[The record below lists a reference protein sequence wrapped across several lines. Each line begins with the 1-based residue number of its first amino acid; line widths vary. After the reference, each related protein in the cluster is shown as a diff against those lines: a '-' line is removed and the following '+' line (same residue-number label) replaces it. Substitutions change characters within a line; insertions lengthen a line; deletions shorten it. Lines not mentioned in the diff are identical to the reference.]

1 MTTVHTV
8 RNSMAT
14 TAAPLSLPHQQAH
27 TQFQNDQYQQ
37 YQYQQPQQNFFP
49 SPNSAGHEMS
59 PGYDAFQLNEPLI
72 PNFINPIPYY
82 DFTQRLLQH
91 VQSNPDQGPFA
102 KQTTIETYFD
112 SFKDDLLKE
121 LRKLK
126 EGFYMQ
132 CGVQVPTNKRRNDDE
147 DPLSSH
153 ENSPDNK
160 KTRVDDDCESGDEEA
175 PASSQGRWRCLYYE
189 EDPEQY
195 FHCKEKNYKRVSELR
210 RHIKTHTLPH
220 YCEKCGYR
228 TAEERR
234 LQSHKCE
241 PANRKKYSPVTEED
255 RIKHEQL
262 ARMGI
267 KVGQMRTILFGKKSD
282 AESINGHADDSE
294 SSEPSRQ
301 PSPTRLTYPNNV
313 PNGAGMNPMPINGL
327 NPIPYYVTSS
337 PQHPSL
343 VATSHPSPPYGYIS
357 ALHPTPPFRPGSTIP
372 HSPVQGE
379 AASYYHGNQRPDFT
393 LYPQGPG
400 GAYGAHTPS
409 DGSKSSPSNYAQ
421 SPPMQYYTTQA
432 EQDPSPVARV
442 DSLNTFLQDVFPE
455 VNDNPGAPG
464 GVINRAMPKDEIREM
479 ERNMKIREKAEK
491 KAAKEERRRLGLEKG
506 FLEKSRSFFLSLS
519 SASTSATPN
528 SCQDRKIFWR
538 RSTAPAKVPT
548 TNQSLAVATP
558 LLPDA
563 PSLNSLNHQNPQNS
577 QGSENQKPEN
587 AQDPQNTQVNGTIP
601 PIVKITSPTPVQ
613 GNGEA
618 SQPEMVT
625 GTEKV
630 EESKVGKDQQAQ
642 DHQAQEDKNEG
653 FVGSLKRIFTLRLG
667 ARRATH

>member
-8 RNSMAT
+8 RNSMAP

-37 YQYQQPQQNFFP
+37 YQYQQTQQNFFP
-49 SPNSAGHEMS
+49 SPNSAGHGMS
-59 PGYDAFQLNEPLI
+59 PGYDAFQLNDPLV
-72 PNFINPIPYY
+72 PNLINGLQYY
-82 DFTQRLLQH
+82 EFTQRVLQH
-91 VQSNPDQGPFA
+91 VQSNPDQGHHA
-102 KQTTIETYFD
+102 KQTTIETHFD
-112 SFKDDLLKE
+112 SFKDDLIKE

-132 CGVQVPTNKRRNDDE
+132 YGVQVPTNKRRNDDE

-153 ENSPDNK
+153 QNSPDNK
-160 KTRVDDDCESGDEEA
+160 KIRVDEDCESGDEEA
-175 PASSQGRWRCLYYE
+175 PASPQGRWRCLYYE

-220 YCEKCGYR
+220 YCDKCGYR

-241 PANRKKYSPVTEED
+241 SANRKKYPPVTEED
-255 RIKHEQL
+255 RMKHEQL

-301 PSPTRLTYPNNV
+301 PSPTRLTYPNNI
-313 PNGAGMNPMPINGL
+313 PNGGMNPMPINGL
-327 NPIPYYVTSS
+327 NPIPFYVTTS
-337 PQHPSL
+337 PQHPGL
-343 VATSHPSPPYGYIS
+343 VATSHPSPPYGYLPT
-357 ALHPTPPFRPGSTIP
+357 LHPTPPFRPGSTIP

-379 AASYYHGNQRPDFT
+379 AASYYHGTQRPDFT
-393 LYPQGPG
+393 LYPQGLG
-400 GAYGAHTPS
+400 AAYGAHTPS
-409 DGSKSSPSNYAQ
+409 DGSNSSPSNYAQ
-421 SPPMQYYTTQA
+421 SPPMQYYTTQP

-455 VNDNPGAPG
+455 VNDGPGATG
-464 GVINRAMPKDEIREM
+464 GVINRAMPKEEIREM

-491 KAAKEERRRLGLEKG
+491 RAAKEERRRLGLEKG

-519 SASTSATPN
+519 SSSSSPGL
-528 SCQDRKIFWR
+528 CPDRKIFWR
-538 RSTAPAKVPT
+538 RSTAPATVPVAGQT
-548 TNQSLAVATP
+548 LAVAAP

-563 PSLNSLNHQNPQNS
+563 PSVSSLDAP
-577 QGSENQKPEN
+577 ENQN
-587 AQDPQNTQVNGTIP
+587 AQNTQGMNGTIMP
-601 PIVKITSPTPVQ
+601 TVKVTSPTPV
-613 GNGEA
+613 NGEGT
-618 SQPEMVT
+618 QNEEMVT
-625 GTEKV
+625 EKTEGPAVKKEV
-630 EESKVGKDQQAQ
+630 PGEQGDKKEQGGEEE
-642 DHQAQEDKNEG
+642 HTG

-667 ARRATH
+667 ARRSTN